1 MRRPFLVQRIIIISR
16 LFFTV
21 MTDGSFRLRK
31 PGISRPRR
39 KLSGGRKD
47 RRSVMR
53 FIHIADVHLG
63 ACPDAGKAYTEQ
75 RPEEIWNTFEHII
88 RICQAEQT
96 DLLLI
101 AGDLFHRQ
109 PLLREL
115 KEVDYLFSTLTHTK
129 VVLIAGNHDY
139 IRRDSY
145 YRTFRWHDNVY
156 PLFGREIRC
165 VEFDGLQTAV
175 YGLSY
180 YSREITEPLYHR
192 AAPEGRQRYEILL
205 AHGGDEK
212 HIPINWEELERS
224 GFSYTALGH
233 IHKPQAVR
241 RNRIVYAGAL
251 EPVDRND
258 TGPHGYVKGELTGKG
273 NHISWIPCASR
284 EYIHLEVLVDER
296 DTAGSVKQK
305 IRKLIHEYGNENIY
319 KIKLKGERDRDIL
332 LDSLNPDDLG
342 NILEVTDE
350 TRPAYDFDRLYRE
363 NADNL
368 IGRYIE
374 SFAGC
379 SRDSEAYQ
387 ALCEGVDALLANRR

>member
-1 MRRPFLVQRIIIISR
+1 MRRPFLVQRSS
-16 LFFTV
+16 
-21 MTDGSFRLRK
+21 GN
-31 PGISRPRR
+31 RPSPVKKRQEE
-39 KLSGGRKD
+39 S
-47 RRSVMR
+47 MR

-63 ACPDAGKAYTEQ
+63 ACPDAGKLYTEK
-75 RPEEIWNTFEHII
+75 RPEEIWNTFERVIG
-88 RICQAEQT
+88 ICQEEQT

-115 KEVDYLFSTLTHTK
+115 KEADYLFSTLTHTK

-156 PLFGREIRC
+156 PLFDREISC
-165 VEFDGLQTAV
+165 VEFDGLETAV

-180 YSREITEPLYHR
+180 YSREIPEPLYHG

-205 AHGGDEK
+205 AHGGDDR
-212 HIPINWEELERS
+212 HIPINWEELDRS

-233 IHKPQAVR
+233 IHRPQAVR

-258 TGPHGYVKGELTGKG
+258 TGPHGYVKGELTEKG
-273 NHISWIPCASR
+273 IHISWIPCASR
-284 EYIHLEVLVDER
+284 EYIHLEIPVDEA

-305 IRKLIHEYGNENIY
+305 IRELLNEYGNENIY
-319 KIKLKGERDRDIL
+319 KIKLKGERDREIL
-332 LDSLNPDDLG
+332 LDSLNTDDLG
-342 NILEVTDE
+342 NILEILDE

-363 NADNL
+363 NAGNL
-368 IGRYIE
+368 IGQYIKNFE
-374 SFAGC
+374 GC
-379 SRDSEAYQ
+379 SRDSEVWQ

>member
-1 MRRPFLVQRIIIISR
+1 
-16 LFFTV
+16 
-21 MTDGSFRLRK
+21 
-31 PGISRPRR
+31 
-39 KLSGGRKD
+39 
-47 RRSVMR
+47 MR

-63 ACPDAGKAYTEQ
+63 ARPDAGKLYTEK
-75 RPEEIWNTFEHII
+75 RPEEIWNTFERII
-88 RICQAEQT
+88 GICQAEQT

-156 PLFGREIRC
+156 PLFDREIRC
-165 VEFDGLQTAV
+165 VEFDGLETAV

-180 YSREITEPLYHR
+180 YSREIPEPLYHG
-192 AAPEGRQRYEILL
+192 AVPEGRQRYEILL

-212 HIPINWEELERS
+212 HIPIHWEELERS
-224 GFSYTALGH
+224 GFSYIALGH

-241 RNRIVYAGAL
+241 RNRIVYAGAP

-258 TGPHGYVKGELTGKG
+258 TGPHGYVKGELTEKG
-273 NHISWIPCASR
+273 IHISWIPCASR
-284 EYIHLEVLVDER
+284 EYVHLEIPVDET

-305 IRKLIHEYGNENIY
+305 IRKYIDEYGNENIY
-319 KIKLKGERDRDIL
+319 RVKLKGERDRDIL
-332 LDSLNPDDLG
+332 LDSLNPEDLG
-342 NILEVTDE
+342 NILEITDE